1 MKGIKSII
9 RIDDTYTD
17 DDIDNI
23 RTVIVIAEIVFAIMI
38 AIAARM
44 GII

>member
-23 RTVIVIAEIVFAIMI
+23 RTVIVIAEIAFFVMIEI
-38 AIAARM
+38 AIWM